1 MAKDKGATVSIA
13 GGYEICRVWSRE
25 GPLYVLDNAELGFF
39 TQGEA
44 ENWAREHPKMA
55 VLKKAVYE
63 IR

>member
-1 MAKDKGATVSIA
+1 VG
-13 GGYEICRVWSRE
+13 RVWSRE
-25 GPLYVLDNAELGFF
+25 GPLYVLDNAEIGFF

>member
-13 GGYEICRVWSRE
+13 GGYAICRVWSRE
-25 GPLYVLDNAELGFF
+25 GWLYVLDNADIGFF

-55 VLKKAVYE
+55 PMLKAVYG
-63 IR
+63 I